1 MNLSLRISIF
11 FILLFTVNYIYPQ
24 TGGPISVTG
33 DQLTGRMENG
43 FAVREV
49 TGNVVLTQ
57 GNVVI
62 TCDRAIQYL
71 AANNAR
77 LIGNVVVRQ
86 NNLTIKTPEG
96 FYYGNERRAYSERGV
111 TLDDGKV
118 ILSARIG
125 EYFFKENKADFRSNV
140 VLSDSLSMMTSEE
153 LVYYRDTEFAVAQY
167 NVVLEDSVNRIRT
180 DSLTHDR
187 RTQITHCFG
196 NVQLVN
202 RSDNTVING
211 DYMEDYRV
219 RKYSMVRGNA
229 LLIQIDSVFAAG
241 ADTLLSVDTLIIKSF
256 TMESDRDTISLFTAK
271 DSVKILRGSFASV
284 NDLTRYDKS
293 AEMITTFKTS
303 EKGEVP
309 VLWYDNSQLT
319 GDSVYI
325 FLSDNAI
332 SRIDINANAF
342 LVSKNE
348 AYPFRF
354 DQILGRRIRMHFAE
368 NQLSYTEIFENVLGI
383 YYVYEDEAGNGV
395 IKASGLNAWIGFKD
409 KKVETVKF
417 LGEPKSEYHPEALL
431 AGNEK
436 AFTLPGFLL
445 RQGRPEKSDLLRLPG
460 KKD

>member
-1 MNLSLRISIF
+1 MNTVFRF
-11 FILLFTVNYIYPQ
+11 FILYIFLAYLTPVYTQ
-24 TGGPISVTG
+24 SGGPISVTG
-33 DQLTGRMENG
+33 DQLTGRLENG
-43 FAVREV
+43 LSVREV

-62 TCDRAIQYL
+62 TCERAIQYL

-77 LIGNVVVRQ
+77 LMGNVVVRQ

-96 FYYGNERRAYSERGV
+96 YYYGNDRRAYSERGV

-140 VLSDSLSMMTSEE
+140 VLSDSLSTMTAEE
-153 LVYYRDTEFAVAQY
+153 LVYFRDNEFAVAQY

-187 RTQITHCFG
+187 RTQVTHCFG

-211 DYMEDYRV
+211 DYMEDYRL

-229 LLIQIDSVFAAG
+229 LLIQIDSVYSSE

-256 TMESDRDTISLFTAK
+256 TMESDRDTVSLFTAR
-271 DSVKILRGSFASV
+271 DSVRILRGSFASV
-284 NDLTRYDKS
+284 NDLTRYDKT
-293 AEMITTFKTS
+293 AEIITTFKTH

-325 FLSDNAI
+325 FMAENTI
-332 SRIDINANAF
+332 NRIDIKANAF
-342 LVSKNE
+342 LVSRNE
-348 AYPFRF
+348 FYPFRF
-354 DQILGRRIRMHFAE
+354 DQILGKRISMHFVE
-368 NQLSYTEIFENVLGI
+368 NQLSFTEIFENVLGI
-383 YYVYEDEAGNGV
+383 YYVYEDNAGNGV
-395 IKASGLNAWIGFKD
+395 IKASGLNAWIGFKE

-417 LGEPKSEYHPEALL
+417 LGEPNSEYHPESLL
-431 AGNEK
+431 EGNEK
-436 AFTLPGFLL
+436 SFTLPGFILHE
-445 RQGRPEKSDLLRLPG
+445 GRPHKSDLLHQPG

>member
-1 MNLSLRISIF
+1 MNVNSRLLVLFSLL
-11 FILLFTVNYIYPQ
+11 ILTSEIYTQ

-33 DQLTGRMENG
+33 DQLTGRLENG
-43 FAVREV
+43 LSVREV

-62 TCDRAIQYL
+62 TCERAIQYL

-96 FYYGNERRAYSERGV
+96 FYYGNDRRAFSERGV

-125 EYFFKENKADFRSNV
+125 EYFFKDNKADFRSNV
-140 VLSDSLSMMTSEE
+140 VLTDVLSTMTSQE
-153 LVYYRDTEFAVAQY
+153 LIYFRDTEFAVAQY

-187 RTQITHCFG
+187 RTQITHCYG

-211 DYMEDYRV
+211 DYLEDYRL
-219 RKYSMVRGNA
+219 RKYSLVRGNS
-229 LLIQIDSVFAAG
+229 LLIQIDSVYATE
-241 ADTLLSVDTLIIKSF
+241 ADTLLSVDTLIIKSV
-256 TMESDRDTISLFTAK
+256 TMESDRDTVSLFTAK
-271 DSVKILRGSFASV
+271 DSVRILRGSFGSV
-284 NDLTRYDKS
+284 NDLTRYDKT
-293 AEMITTFKTS
+293 AGIITTFKTH

-325 FLSDNAI
+325 YLADNVI
-332 SRIDINANAF
+332 NRIDIKANAF
-342 LVSKNE
+342 LVSKNDL
-348 AYPFRF
+348 YPFRF
-354 DQILGRRIRMHFAE
+354 DQILGRRISMHFKE

-383 YYVYEDEAGNGV
+383 YYVYEDESGNGV

-431 AGNEK
+431 SGNEK
-436 AFTLPGFLL
+436 SFTLPGFQLRKGRPQKNDLL
-445 RQGRPEKSDLLRLPG
+445 RQPG

>member
-1 MNLSLRISIF
+1 MILHFRFLTVFSLL
-11 FILLFTVNYIYPQ
+11 ILAAEVLAQSGTPLN
-24 TGGPISVTG
+24 VTG
-33 DQLTGRMENG
+33 DQLIGRLENG
-43 FAVREV
+43 LSVREV

-57 GNVVI
+57 GNIVI
-62 TCDRAIQYL
+62 TCERAIQYL

-96 FYYGNERRAYSERGV
+96 WYYGNDRRAFSERGV

-140 VLSDSLSMMTSEE
+140 VLSDSLSTMTAED
-153 LVYYRDTEFAVAQY
+153 LVYFRDTEFAVAQH

-211 DYMEDYRV
+211 DYMEDYRL

-229 LLIQIDSVFAAG
+229 LLIQIDSVYASE
-241 ADTLLSVDTLIIKSF
+241 ADTLLSVDTLIIKSY
-256 TMESDRDTISLFTAK
+256 TMESDRDTVSLFTAK
-271 DSVKILRGSFASV
+271 DSVKILRGSFASL
-284 NDLTRYDKS
+284 NDLTRYDKT
-293 AEMITTFKTS
+293 AEIITTFKTH

-325 FLSDNAI
+325 YMTENAI
-332 SRIDINANAF
+332 SRIDIKANAF

-348 AYPFRF
+348 FYPFRF
-354 DQILGRRIRMHFAE
+354 DQILGKRISMHFAE

-383 YYVYEDEAGNGV
+383 YYVYEDNSGNGV

-417 LGEPKSEYHPEALL
+417 LGEPNSEYHPETLL

-436 AFTLPGFLL
+436 SFTLPGFQL
-445 RQGRPEKSDLLRLPG
+445 REGRPQKNELLRLPG